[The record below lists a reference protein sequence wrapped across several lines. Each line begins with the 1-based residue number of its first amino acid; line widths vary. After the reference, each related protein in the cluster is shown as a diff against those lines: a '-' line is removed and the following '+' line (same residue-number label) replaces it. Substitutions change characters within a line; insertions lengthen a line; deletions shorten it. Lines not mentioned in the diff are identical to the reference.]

1 MDPEVL
7 ALVREA
13 ERDLR
18 RLLTDLAGPADWES
32 QARSLL
38 ALQAVAATLVD
49 ASRRQAECLAREA
62 GHHRSE

>member
-7 ALVREA
+7 ALVRDA
-13 ERDLR
+13 ERELR
-18 RLLTDLAGPADWES
+18 RLLSDLAEPTDWES

-49 ASRRQAECLAREA
+49 ASRRHAERLAREA
-62 GHHRSE
+62 GRNRSE